1 MAAHAAWLLDVG
13 NGTHHR
19 SEGLPA
25 DVIGIPDNMAA
36 PTEDVN
42 DLIDTIFP
50 DLAARMHDTTYIRGR
65 AILTPKNVDVDDI
78 NNRMLDSLP
87 KEVRQPAKP

>member
-50 DLAARMHDTTYIRGR
+50 DLAAKLHAPPRLVYQKCSLQRSADK
-65 AILTPKNVDVDDI
+65 LNCSLQLL
-78 NNRMLDSLP
+78 MLH
-87 KEVRQPAKP
+87 